1 MDDVRTE
8 EASALLDFLAGGEP
22 KPADMP
28 SIRAMMGALHRRAEA
43 AEQRADSVEAA
54 LAAAQERVAQV
65 RVDRAVI
72 ASAFVVMLPQRAL
85 LDVIGDTLRGCP
97 EAMQLLLDDGMNRL
111 SGDQDGSALQA
122 CIAEMLAR
130 MVSELQTG
138 NRKA

>member
-54 LAAAQERVAQV
+54 LAAARTLLER
-65 RVDRAVI
+65 
-72 ASAFVVMLPQRAL
+72 LP
-85 LDVIGDTLRGCP
+85 GCEGP
-97 EAMQLLLDDGMNRL
+97 NDYDPRPNA
-111 SGDQDGSALQA
+111 
-122 CIAEMLAR
+122 
-130 MVSELQTG
+130 
-138 NRKA
+138 

>member
-54 LAAAQERVAQV
+54 LAAASPSGLCHTEQWWELL
-65 RVDRAVI
+65 
-72 ASAFVVMLPQRAL
+72 FLPPR
-85 LDVIGDTLRGCP
+85 
-97 EAMQLLLDDGMNRL
+97 LLL
-111 SGDQDGSALQA
+111 AA
-122 CIAEMLAR
+122 PAKETA
-130 MVSELQTG
+130 
-138 NRKA
+138 